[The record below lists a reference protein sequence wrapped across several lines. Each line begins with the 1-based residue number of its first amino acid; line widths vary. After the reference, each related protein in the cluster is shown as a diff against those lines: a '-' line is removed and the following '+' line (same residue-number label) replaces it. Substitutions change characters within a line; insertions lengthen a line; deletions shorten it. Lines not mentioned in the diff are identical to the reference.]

1 MNVQKPNV
9 LVVITDDH
17 RHDALGCA
25 GNRLAITPTLD
36 AIAAKGVRFTQTI
49 ATTAICCA
57 SRAAIYTG
65 MYNRRNGVHDF
76 ATEIRPA
83 DFADAYFARLREA
96 GWFTGYVGKWG
107 VADSKPQPKS
117 QFDVWSGF
125 PGQGFYWNKH
135 PKTGQR
141 IHMTDL
147 QTEQCLDFLK
157 AVPKGKAWN
166 LTVAFKAPHAEDGHP
181 QQFVPQTRHESLLKD
196 VHVDVDAGSDFAL
209 LPAHIRDSEGRERWK
224 SRFADADKGVQMVK
238 DYYRL
243 VAGVDEAI
251 GAILREVS
259 ARGELDNTVV
269 IVIGDNGMMLG
280 EHGLTDKWFPYEVSA
295 RVPLI
300 VMHPRMHQADRGM
313 VSNCLTANIDVSA
326 TVLQCCD
333 LKAGRRVQGKALIK
347 RGRAASTGRK
357 WMYYEHHFKHDGIA
371 RSEGIRNQRE
381 AYFWYPDFP
390 DAGAFLFDLRRD
402 PGQLNNLASTPAGRK
417 RCDALRL
424 VLDTYRTEAG

>member
-1 MNVQKPNV
+1 MSLKHPNV
-9 LVVITDDH
+9 LVIITDDH

-25 GNRLAITPTLD
+25 GNRLAITPHMD
-36 AIAAKGVRFTQTI
+36 ALAAKGVRFTQTI

-76 ATEIRPA
+76 AIELRPG
-83 DFADAYFARLREA
+83 DFSETYFARLRSA

-107 VADSKPQPKS
+107 VADNKPQPKA

-135 PKTGQR
+135 PKTGER

-157 AVPKGKAWN
+157 AVPSGRTWN

-181 QQFVPQTRHESLLKD
+181 RQFVPQTRFESLLKD
-196 VHVDVDAGSDFAL
+196 VPVDVDTGSDFTA
-209 LPAHIRDSEGRERWK
+209 LPAHIRSSEGRERWK
-224 SRFADADKGVQMVK
+224 ARFAEPEKGIQMVK

-243 VAGVDEAI
+243 VAGVDDAI
-251 GAILREVS
+251 GAILREVA
-259 ARGELDNTVV
+259 ARRELENTIVV
-269 IVIGDNGMMLG
+269 VVGDNGMMLG
-280 EHGLTDKWFPYEVSA
+280 EHGLTDKWFPFDVSV

-300 VMHPRMHQADRGM
+300 VVDPRMHASERGK
-313 VSNCLTANIDVSA
+313 VSDCLTANIDVSA
-326 TVLQCCD
+326 TVLECCG
-333 LKAGRRVQGKALIK
+333 LRAGNRVQGKALIK
-347 RGRAASTGRK
+347 RGRVASTGRQ
-357 WMYYEHHFKHDGIA
+357 WMYYEHHFKHEGIA

-390 DAGAFLFDLRRD
+390 EAGEFLFDLTRD
-402 PGQLNNLASTPAGRK
+402 PGQLNNLAGTLAGRR
-417 RCDALRL
+417 RCAVLL
-424 VLDTYRTEAG
+424 AVLDTYRTKAG

>member
-1 MNVQKPNV
+1 MSLKQPNV

-25 GNRLAITPTLD
+25 GNRLAITPHMD
-36 AIAAKGVRFTQTI
+36 ALAAKGVRFTQTI

-76 ATEIRPA
+76 ATELRPG
-83 DFADAYFARLREA
+83 DFSETYFARLRSA

-107 VADSKPQPKS
+107 VADNKPQPKA
-117 QFDVWSGF
+117 QFDIWSGF

-135 PKTGQR
+135 PKTGER

-157 AVPKGKAWN
+157 AVPKGKPWN

-181 QQFVPQTRHESLLKD
+181 RQFVPQTRFESLLKD
-196 VHVDVDAGSDFAL
+196 VPVDVDTGSDFAI
-209 LPAHIRDSEGRERWK
+209 LPAHIRSSEGRERWK
-224 SRFADADKGVQMVK
+224 ARFAEPEKGIQMVK

-243 VAGVDEAI
+243 VAGVDDAI
-251 GAILREVS
+251 GAILREVA

-269 IVIGDNGMMLG
+269 VVVGDSGMMLG
-280 EHGLTDKWFPYEVSA
+280 EHGLTDKWFPFDVSV

-300 VMHPRMHQADRGM
+300 VVDPRMDASARGRN
-313 VSNCLTANIDVSA
+313 SDCLTANIDVSA
-326 TVLQCCD
+326 TVLECCG
-333 LKAGRRVQGKALIK
+333 LRAGNRVQGKALIK
-347 RGRAASTGRK
+347 RGRVVSTGRK

-371 RSEGIRNQRE
+371 RSEGLRNQRE

-390 DAGAFLFDLRRD
+390 EAGEFLFDLRRD
-402 PGQLNNLASTPAGRK
+402 PGQLNNLAETQAGRR
-417 RCDALRL
+417 RCAALRP
-424 VLDTYRTEAG
+424 VLDMYRTKAR

>member
-1 MNVQKPNV
+1 MSLKQPNV

-25 GNRLAITPTLD
+25 GNRLAITPSLD
-36 AIAAKGVRFTQTI
+36 ALAAKGVRFTQAI

-83 DFADAYFARLREA
+83 DFVDTYFARLRSA

-107 VADSKPQPKS
+107 VADNKPLPKA
-117 QFDVWSGF
+117 QFDIWSGF

-135 PKTGQR
+135 PKTGER

-157 AVPKGKAWN
+157 AVPSGRPWN

-181 QQFVPQTRHESLLKD
+181 QQFVPQTRFESLLKD
-196 VHVDVDAGSDFAL
+196 VPVDVDTGSDFAS
-209 LPAHIRDSEGRERWK
+209 LPAHIRNSEGRERWK
-224 SRFADADKGVQMVK
+224 ARFAEPEKGIQMVK

-243 VAGVDEAI
+243 VAGVDDAI
-251 GAILREVS
+251 GAILREVA
-259 ARGELDNTVV
+259 ARGELNDTVV
-269 IVIGDNGMMLG
+269 VVVGDNGMMLG
-280 EHGLTDKWFPYEVSA
+280 EHGLTDKWFPYDVSV

-300 VMHPRMHQADRGM
+300 VVDPRMLASERGK
-313 VSNCLTANIDVSA
+313 VSDCLTANIDVSA
-326 TVLQCCD
+326 TVLECCG
-333 LKAGRRVQGKALIK
+333 LRAGNRVQGKALIK
-347 RGRAASTGRK
+347 RGRVVSTGRK

-371 RSEGIRNQRE
+371 RSEGIRSQRE

-390 DAGAFLFDLRRD
+390 EAGEFLFDLRRD
-402 PGQLNNLASTPAGRK
+402 PGQLNNLAGTAAGRR
-417 RCDALRL
+417 RCAALRP
-424 VLDTYRTEAG
+424 VLDMYRTKAG